1 MVHSKTSWYDTL
13 RAIATIGVIGIH
25 VSSDYQPQTGSIS
38 EYDFW
43 IGNIYDSI
51 SRFSVPNSKYLNGW
65 GWYLVGGLLSLAMGI
80 YLVVKPDITMA
91 ILPYVVGFTVMFRS
105 FQLLGFSFDL
115 KDVGILGWG
124 NLAVLSVL
132 GIILSFMLVVNPLFS
147 GTWIVVLTALS
158 FIFVGSASIVLAFDL
173 KKLKDYPE
181 KLSADLKNKIDALG
195 NEIDN
200 EMK

>member
-1 MVHSKTSWYDTL
+1 M
-13 RAIATIGVIGIH
+13 
-25 VSSDYQPQTGSIS
+25 
-38 EYDFW
+38 
-43 IGNIYDSI
+43 
-51 SRFSVPNSKYLNGW
+51 
-65 GWYLVGGLLSLAMGI
+65 
-80 YLVVKPDITMA
+80 VKPDITMA